1 MIEVEEINKLKS
13 IYLLDKFKGII
24 DQNDNYLVCQK
35 NYNGENY
42 DLLIIQSLKESKVAI
57 FVQIGVD
64 KKSSDISKQL
74 NDLKDNSK
82 EYLAC
87 LEKYFGFR
95 IDYTSLL
102 YIFDED
108 TQKELKSPNEKS
120 GSKYCLK
127 HKVNFLVYSFRDN
140 ALKKY
145 NNNGEYYSLNGN
157 DYYVEYFIYE
167 KLNIK

>member
-1 MIEVEEINKLKS
+1 MIKFERIFSFFRKIFW
-13 IYLLDKFKGII
+13 IYNWL
-24 DQNDNYLVCQK
+24 
-35 NYNGENY
+35 
-42 DLLIIQSLKESKVAI
+42 
-57 FVQIGVD
+57 
-64 KKSSDISKQL
+64 
-74 NDLKDNSK
+74 
-82 EYLAC
+82 
-87 LEKYFGFR
+87 YFF
-95 IDYTSLL
+95 I

-108 TQKELKSPNEKS
+108 TQKELKSPNEKP

>member
-1 MIEVEEINKLKS
+1 MI
-13 IYLLDKFKGII
+13 
-24 DQNDNYLVCQK
+24 
-35 NYNGENY
+35 
-42 DLLIIQSLKESKVAI
+42 
-57 FVQIGVD
+57 
-64 KKSSDISKQL
+64 
-74 NDLKDNSK
+74 
-82 EYLAC
+82 
-87 LEKYFGFR
+87 KYFIFKFYL
-95 IDYTSLL
+95 I
-102 YIFDED
+102 IFDED